1 MGKAYKCDRC
11 GNLFESKNP
20 IDIHREVDN
29 KHFSIS
35 VKRVSDGTRICQ
47 DICDD
52 CKTAFLKFWRNDV
65 AM

>member
-1 MGKAYKCDRC
+1 MGRAYKCDRC
-11 GNLFESKNP
+11 GKLFESKDP
-20 IDIHREVDN
+20 GDIHREVDN

-35 VKRVSDGTRICQ
+35 VKRVSDDLLVRQ

-65 AM
+65 AV